1 MTLTTRFLSF
11 PTKLLH
17 VKFEILTI
25 EKKQSISRT
34 KIRDRTQIKYEMNE
48 LNLIDNAR
56 NYELSSPDCRVTGR
70 FAVTAHQF
78 VFNVDVAAENQ
89 SGHYGENL
97 SK

>member
-1 MTLTTRFLSF
+1 
-11 PTKLLH
+11 
-17 VKFEILTI
+17 
-25 EKKQSISRT
+25 
-34 KIRDRTQIKYEMNE
+34 MNE
-48 LNLIDNAR
+48 LNLIDNVR